1 MTKHSPWK
9 QMIWPREFRTVL
21 PWQLCFLCSSHQQCY
36 PKWAAEPKGWTGCLT
51 GFSSSKWYTWLISVV
66 CPKILLKSACICWA
80 STNFSNFSR
89 VSFSFPL
96 SCVAARKAPEKKA
109 EAPLPSWPFNHLST
123 IVPPKDSGS
132 REKTIDKPLKP
143 LSPSFG
149 CFGGV
154 VEGPWFQACNVETS
168 RGSWVQL
175 HCTVWRNNAH
185 CFWFGDYRVHG
196 FRSRLLYNIHHSG
209 TSLSKLNCGWF
220 RRRFQIQKQQ
230 ESVLQGFKR
239 KEHNTLHYPSPWFLW
254 RSWCPVAQRSFQHLP
269 SCSNEPSTNPR
280 NPRSD
285 GQPSNQRKSIGE
297 QEGSFIIQLYKQI
310 VMPVLASGL
319 SESNMSR
326 KIFHQMCCILT
337 FQNYIPY

>member
-1 MTKHSPWK
+1 MGPTSLYCLEEQRTLLLIWGLPSPW
-9 QMIWPREFRTVL
+9 
-21 PWQLCFLCSSHQQCY
+21 
-36 PKWAAEPKGWTGCLT
+36 
-51 GFSSSKWYTWLISVV
+51 
-66 CPKILLKSACICWA
+66 
-80 STNFSNFSR
+80 
-89 VSFSFPL
+89 FSF
-96 SCVAARKAPEKKA
+96 
-109 EAPLPSWPFNHLST
+109 EATVQYPSLWHLFEQT
-123 IVPPKDSGS
+123 
-132 REKTIDKPLKP
+132 ELW
-143 LSPSFG
+143 L
-149 CFGGV
+149 
-154 VEGPWFQACNVETS
+154 
-168 RGSWVQL
+168 VQ
-175 HCTVWRNNAH
+175 
-185 CFWFGDYRVHG
+185 
-196 FRSRLLYNIHHSG
+196 
-209 TSLSKLNCGWF
+209 
-220 RRRFQIQKQQ
+220 RRFQIQKQR

-326 KIFHQMCCILT
+326 IFFHQMCCILT